1 MSTSDIEASNS
12 PLDYGK
18 IALAVLLALGGLAF
32 FYMTIGKQPDWL
44 RGVAV
49 VVGLIAGAGIYL
61 TSNSGKRLWQFFRA
75 AYAELLRVVWPSRK
89 ETTQMTLVVF
99 GFVVI
104 MSIFLWA
111 VDKTLE
117 FALFDLLLGW
127 RK

>member
-1 MSTSDIEASNS
+1 MSTTDIEVSNS
-12 PLDYGK
+12 PVDYGK
-18 IALAVLLALGGLAF
+18 IAIAMLLALGGLIF

-49 VVGLIAGAGIYL
+49 VVGLIAAAGIYM
-61 TSNSGKRLWQFFRA
+61 TSNSGKNLWQFFRT

-104 MSIFLWA
+104 MSLFLWA

>member
-1 MSTSDIEASNS
+1 MSTSDIEVSNS
-12 PLDYGK
+12 PVDYGK
-18 IALAVLLALGGLAF
+18 IAVAVLLALGGLAF

-49 VVGLIAGAGIYL
+49 VAGLIAGAGIYM
-61 TSNSGKRLWQFFRA
+61 TSNSGKNLWQFFRA
-75 AYAELLRVVWPSRK
+75 AYAELLRVVWPTRK

-104 MSIFLWA
+104 MSLFLWA
-111 VDKTLE
+111 IDKTLE

>member
-1 MSTSDIEASNS
+1 MSTTDIETSNS
-12 PLDYGK
+12 PVDYGK
-18 IALAVLLALGGLAF
+18 IAVAVLLALGGLAF

-49 VVGLIAGAGIYL
+49 VLGLIAGAGVYM
-61 TSNSGKRLWQFFRA
+61 TSTSGKNLWQFFRA
-75 AYAELLRVVWPSRK
+75 AYGELLRVVWPSRK

>member
-1 MSTSDIEASNS
+1 MSTTDIEVRNS
-12 PLDYGK
+12 PADYGK
-18 IALAVLLALGGLAF
+18 IAVAVALALGGLAF
-32 FYMTIGKQPDWL
+32 FYMTIGKQPDWV

-49 VVGLIAGAGIYL
+49 VLGLVAGAAVYM
-61 TSNSGKRLWQFFRA
+61 TSNSGKNLWQFFRA

-104 MSIFLWA
+104 MALFLWA

>member
-1 MSTSDIEASNS
+1 MSTTDIEISNS
-12 PLDYGK
+12 PVDYGK
-18 IALAVLLALGGLAF
+18 IAVAVALALSGLAF

-49 VVGLIAGAGIYL
+49 VVGLVAGAAIYM
-61 TSNSGKRLWQFFRA
+61 TSNSGKNLWQFFRA
-75 AYAELLRVVWPSRK
+75 AYSELLRVVWPSRK

-104 MSIFLWA
+104 MALFLWL

-117 FALFDLLLGW
+117 WTLFDLLLGW

>member
-1 MSTSDIEASNS
+1 MSTTDIEVHNS

-18 IALAVLLALGGLAF
+18 IAVAVALILGGLAF
-32 FYMTIGKQPDWL
+32 FYMTIGKQSDWL

-49 VVGLIAGAGIYL
+49 VVGLIAGAAVYM
-61 TSNSGKRLWQFFRA
+61 TSNSGKNLWQFFRA
-75 AYAELLRVVWPSRK
+75 AYGELLRVVWPTRK

-104 MSIFLWA
+104 MALFLWG

-117 FALFDLLLGW
+117 FVLFDLLLGW

>member
-1 MSTSDIEASNS
+1 MSSSDIEVTNS
-12 PLDYGK
+12 PADYGK
-18 IALAVLLALGGLAF
+18 IALAVLLVVGGLAF

-49 VVGLIAGAGIYL
+49 VISLIAGAGVYL
-61 TSNSGKRLWQFFRA
+61 TSNSGKSLWQFFRA
-75 AYAELLRVVWPSRK
+75 AYAELLRVVWPTRK

-99 GFVVI
+99 AFVVI
-104 MSIFLWA
+104 MSLFLWA

>member
-1 MSTSDIEASNS
+1 MSTTDVEVSNS

-49 VVGLIAGAGIYL
+49 VAGLIAGAGVYL
-61 TSNSGKRLWQFFRA
+61 ASNSGKNLWQFFRA
-75 AYAELLRVVWPSRK
+75 AYAELLRVVWPTRK

-104 MSIFLWA
+104 MSLFLWA

>member
-1 MSTSDIEASNS
+1 MSTSDIEVGNS

-18 IALAVLLALGGLAF
+18 IALAVLLAVGGLAF

-49 VVGLIAGAGIYL
+49 VIGLLAGAGVYL
-61 TSNSGKRLWQFFRA
+61 TSQSGKSLWQFFRA
-75 AYAELLRVVWPSRK
+75 AYAELLRVVWPTRK

-104 MSIFLWA
+104 MSLFLWA

>member
-1 MSTSDIEASNS
+1 MSTTDIEISNT
-12 PLDYGK
+12 PVDYGK
-18 IALAVLLALGGLAF
+18 IAVAVALALGGLAF

-49 VVGLIAGAGIYL
+49 VVGLVAGAAIYM
-61 TSNSGKRLWQFFRA
+61 TSNSGKNLWQFFRA
-75 AYAELLRVVWPSRK
+75 AYSELLRVVWPSRK

-104 MSIFLWA
+104 MALFLWL

-117 FALFDLLLGW
+117 WTLFDLLLGW

>member
-49 VVGLIAGAGIYL
+49 VIGLIAGAGIYL
-61 TSNSGKRLWQFFRA
+61 TSNSGKSLWQFFRA

>member
-1 MSTSDIEASNS
+1 MSASDGNTAST

-18 IALAVLLALGGLAF
+18 IALAVLLAAGGMAF

-44 RGVAV
+44 RGVVV
-49 VVGLIAGAGIYL
+49 VVGLLAGFGVFL
-61 TSNSGKRLWQFFRA
+61 TSQSGKSLITFFRA
-75 AYAELLRVVWPSRK
+75 AYNELLRVVWPSRK

-117 FALFDLLLGW
+117 YALFDLLLGW

>member
-1 MSTSDIEASNS
+1 MSASDIEVSNS
-12 PLDYGK
+12 PADYGK
-18 IALAVLLALGGLAF
+18 IALAVALAVGGLVF

-44 RGVAV
+44 RGIAV
-49 VVGLIAGAGIYL
+49 VVGLIAGAGVFL
-61 TSNSGKRLWQFFRA
+61 MSSSGKGLWQFFRA
-75 AYAELLRVVWPSRK
+75 AYAELLRVVWPTRK
-89 ETTQMTLVVF
+89 ETTQLTLVVF

-104 MSIFLWA
+104 MSLFLWA

>member
-1 MSTSDIEASNS
+1 MSTTDIEVSNS
-12 PLDYGK
+12 PVDYGK
-18 IALAVLLALGGLAF
+18 IAVAVVLALGGLAF

-49 VVGLIAGAGIYL
+49 VVGLVAGAAIYM
-61 TSNSGKRLWQFFRA
+61 TSNSGKNLWQFFRA
-75 AYAELLRVVWPSRK
+75 AYSELLRVVWPSRK

-104 MSIFLWA
+104 MALFLWL

-117 FALFDLLLGW
+117 WTLFDLLLGW

>member
-61 TSNSGKRLWQFFRA
+61 TSNSGKSLWQFFRA

>member
-1 MSTSDIEASNS
+1 MSTTDIEISNS
-12 PLDYGK
+12 PVDYGK
-18 IALAVLLALGGLAF
+18 IAVAVALALGGLAF

-49 VVGLIAGAGIYL
+49 VVGLVAGAAIYM
-61 TSNSGKRLWQFFRA
+61 TSNSGKNLWQFFRA
-75 AYAELLRVVWPSRK
+75 AYSELLRVVWPTRK

-104 MSIFLWA
+104 MALFLWL

-117 FALFDLLLGW
+117 WTLFDLLLGW